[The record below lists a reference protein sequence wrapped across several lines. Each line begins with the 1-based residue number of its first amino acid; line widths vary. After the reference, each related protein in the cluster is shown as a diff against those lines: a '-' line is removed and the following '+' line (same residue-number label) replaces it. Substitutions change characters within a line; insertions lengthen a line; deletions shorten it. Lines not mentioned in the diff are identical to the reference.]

1 MKKSLSLL
9 VLFMSIIAFSQDVIS
24 KHNGESINGKVVRV
38 NEYTVIFSYENETA
52 ENVESMYAIDKITF
66 GSGRVQKLSDKIVVR
81 SDADWEKV
89 VILEDKS
96 YIAGLKKGNEIKGK
110 TGFVSF
116 HTGNSADN
124 KATKKLKMEAAAG
137 GFPFILMTADKD
149 INQSGSNGPTFGA
162 IQAIRKGV
170 TYKY

>member
-1 MKKSLSLL
+1 MKKTLSIL
-9 VLFMSIIAFSQDVIS
+9 VLFMSIFAFSQDMIV
-24 KHNGESINGKVVRV
+24 KHNGETIPAKVIRV
-38 NEYTVIFSYENETA
+38 NEYTVVFSYPNETA
-52 ENVESMYAIDKITF
+52 ENTESMYAIEKITF
-66 GSGRVQKLSDKIVVR
+66 ASGRVQNVSDKIVVN
-81 SDADWEKV
+81 SKDDWEKV

-124 KATKKLKMEAAAG
+124 KATKKLKMEAAEAG
-137 GFPFILMTADKD
+137 YPFILMTADKD
-149 INQSGSNGPTFGA
+149 FNQSGQNGPTFGA
-162 IQAIRKGV
+162 IQSVRKGV